1 SLPNK
6 YLKATADDAPET
18 ASERR
23 FGGNTT
29 ATIDPVTGRRQ
40 GLGSAIKRTRKRRG
54 LRALLSR

>member
-29 ATIDPVTGRRQ
+29 ATIDPVTGHRQ
-40 GLGSAIKRTRKRRG
+40 GLKTAIARGRKRGGLRG
-54 LRALLSR
+54 LLKR